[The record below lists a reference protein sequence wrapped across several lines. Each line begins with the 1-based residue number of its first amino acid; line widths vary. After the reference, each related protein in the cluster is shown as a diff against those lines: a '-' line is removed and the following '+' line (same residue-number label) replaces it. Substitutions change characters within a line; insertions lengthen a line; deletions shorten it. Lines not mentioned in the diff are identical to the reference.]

1 MRKSFPGVQAL
12 RDASL
17 SVKAGTV
24 HALMGENGAGKSTLM
39 KCLFGIYAPDEG
51 GVFLEGKQVRFRNPR
66 EALDH
71 GVAMV
76 HQELSQALSRSVMD
90 NVWLGRYKTRFKIFI
105 KEREMI
111 EKTEDVLQNLNISI
125 DPRRMMS
132 TLPVADRQMV
142 EIAKAVSFGAKIIV
156 LDEPTSSLTEGE
168 VSHLFS
174 MINTLKAR
182 GCGIIYI
189 SHKMEEIFRIADEI
203 TVMRDGAHVKTA
215 PTAELTMD
223 EIIRLMVGREL
234 KDRFPPKTAT
244 PGEVIFEVQGI
255 CSRYQKVNDV
265 SFSLRRG
272 EIVGLAGLAGAGRSE
287 LFENLFGLSAREKG
301 KLFLHGKEIGN
312 KTPGAAKRN
321 GFAFLTEE
329 RRSSGIF
336 GILSITENMTVA
348 ALKSFLWGGIF
359 INDRQRVK
367 KTEELISRLSVKAA
381 SRATP
386 LQTLSG
392 GNQQKVIFGRWLL
405 TDPDVFLLDEPT
417 RGIDVGAKYEIYQL
431 IEELAARGK
440 SILVISSELPEL
452 LGICHRILVMSGG
465 TLTGEVNAS
474 TTTQEEILALAAKNA

>member
-90 NVWLGRYKTRFKIFI
+90 NVWLGRYKTRFKIFT

-125 DPRRMMS
+125 DPRRIMS

-156 LDEPTSSLTEGE
+156 LDEPTSSLSEGE

-203 TVMRDGAHVKTA
+203 TVMRDG
-215 PTAELTMD
+215 E
-223 EIIRLMVGREL
+223 VG
-234 KDRFPPKTAT
+234 
-244 PGEVIFEVQGI
+244 
-255 CSRYQKVNDV
+255 S
-265 SFSLRRG
+265 
-272 EIVGLAGLAGAGRSE
+272 
-287 LFENLFGLSAREKG
+287 
-301 KLFLHGKEIGN
+301 
-312 KTPGAAKRN
+312 
-321 GFAFLTEE
+321 
-329 RRSSGIF
+329 
-336 GILSITENMTVA
+336 
-348 ALKSFLWGGIF
+348 
-359 INDRQRVK
+359 
-367 KTEELISRLSVKAA
+367 
-381 SRATP
+381 
-386 LQTLSG
+386 
-392 GNQQKVIFGRWLL
+392 
-405 TDPDVFLLDEPT
+405 
-417 RGIDVGAKYEIYQL
+417 
-431 IEELAARGK
+431 
-440 SILVISSELPEL
+440 
-452 LGICHRILVMSGG
+452 
-465 TLTGEVNAS
+465 
-474 TTTQEEILALAAKNA
+474 